1 MANEWLRLWHDMPTD
16 PKWRTIARHSKQPI
30 SLVQA
35 VYLHLLVDAS
45 RNVTR
50 GHVTVTNEDLASALD
65 CDEEQISAILDA
77 MEGRVIQ
84 EKYLSG
90 WDSRQPKKEDSGNE
104 QTGAKSAAERKAE
117 ERARKKA
124 LAEQLAKSQEVTES
138 HDLSRNVTTDKD
150 KDKEEDKEKDKNTH
164 TGEPRVAGAVCVALR
179 SEGMAQVNPS
189 HPELLA
195 LLDQG
200 ARIEDFISAGR
211 IAKERNKGFA
221 YVLGIVKGQLADAKR
236 MAEEAANA
244 TPTTPRKAKEPAWWI
259 SEQSINAKAASL
271 GLRARPGED
280 MANFKARIEE
290 AIRKSQGGEA
300 A

>member
-65 CDEEQISAILDA
+65 CDEQQVSSILEA
-77 MEGRVIQ
+77 MQGRVL
-84 EKYLSG
+84 EGDFLSG
-90 WDSRQPKKEDSGNE
+90 WNARQPKKEDSGND

-124 LAEQLAKSQEVTES
+124 LAEQSKKSHQVTES

-150 KDKEEDKEKDKNTH
+150 KDKEEDKEEDKHTH
-164 TGEPRVAGAVCVALR
+164 TPEPRVAGAVCVALR

-189 HPELLA
+189 HPELLN

-221 YVLGIVKGQLADAKR
+221 YALGIVKGQLADAKR

-244 TPTTPRKAKEPAWWI
+244 PPVTQRKAKDPPWWA
-259 SEQSINAKAASL
+259 SEQSINAKASTL

-290 AIRKSQGGEA
+290 AIRKVEGA
-300 A
+300 TA

>member
-65 CDEEQISAILDA
+65 CDEDQISAILDA

-90 WDSRQPKKEDSGNE
+90 WDSRQPKREDSGNE

-124 LAEQLAKSQEVTES
+124 LAEKLEKSQQVTES

-150 KDKEEDKEKDKNTH
+150 KDKEEDKEKDKDTH
-164 TGEPRVAGAVCVALR
+164 TPEPRVAGAVCVALR

-195 LLDQG
+195 LIDQG

-211 IAKERNKGFA
+211 IAKDRNKGFA

-236 MAEEAANA
+236 MAEDAANA
-244 TPTTPRKAKEPAWWI
+244 AAANSQRPRSRDRPLTQAEKRSQVAQFQFRNLPENRDASESNIIDVTPRKE
-259 SEQSINAKAASL
+259 S
-271 GLRARPGED
+271 
-280 MANFKARIEE
+280 
-290 AIRKSQGGEA
+290 
-300 A
+300 

>member
-124 LAEQLAKSQEVTES
+124 LAEQSAKSQEVTES
-138 HDLSRNVTTDKD
+138 HDLSRNVTTD

-244 TPTTPRKAKEPAWWI
+244 TSTTPRKAKDPPWWV

-280 MANFKARIEE
+280 MSSFKGRIEE